1 MRRFVPAPQLLVNR
15 FTISEL
21 RRVGWRDIQAFPIQS
36 VSHADANW
44 IDMIQPVKVRNC
56 EFVNPVD
63 HCRVTS
69 CYDVEPAAAAL
80 PAGRSSKLSSQ
91 FVKPSGELSIFGRQC
106 PLAYARRVRFH
117 HSNYAIHPM
126 RRHARARAR
135 AARGRIGGS
144 DVRIRAMVAVQ
155 KCALGTSKEHFFPAL
170 EGTL

>member
-44 IDMIQPVKVRNC
+44 IDMIQPVKVRNR

-69 CYDVEPAAAAL
+69 CYDVEPAAASL
-80 PAGRSSKLSSQ
+80 PAGRSSELASQ
-91 FVKPSGELSIFGRQC
+91 FVKPAGELSIFGRQA
-106 PLAYARRVRFH
+106 PSPTRVVYAFITPTTRSIRCGGTPV
-117 HSNYAIHPM
+117 PV
-126 RRHARARAR
+126 HAPP
-135 AARGRIGGS
+135 
-144 DVRIRAMVAVQ
+144 AVVF
-155 KCALGTSKEHFFPAL
+155 E
-170 EGTL
+170 EV